1 MTRRI
6 TPLDELYAIQQRD
19 PDGGEVEPTEE
30 DYRQFRVWIVAN
42 YGIDAMHDYLDG
54 NWAPE
59 PEV

>member
-1 MTRRI
+1 MART

-19 PDGGEVEPTEE
+19 PDGGEFEPTEE
-30 DYRQFRVWIVAN
+30 DYRQFRVWIVST
-42 YGIDAMHDYLDG
+42 YGIDAWHDYMDG